1 MLTSDFDY
9 DLPEE
14 LIAQSPAPVRD
25 ECKMLVLHKDTG
37 ELEHKIF
44 KDILD
49 FLNPGDLLVANE
61 TRVIPARL
69 IGQKRGTGG
78 LCEILLL
85 RPMIE
90 NKVNSKVARWEALV
104 RPGKRLKPGSGAV
117 IEFVDVDG
125 NVAIEAQIVDWA
137 KDPENAQK
145 GERIVELSTHFAS
158 LDDAL
163 HEVGKVPLPPYIHDY
178 AGDSE
183 MYQTVYSKHEGSA
196 AAPTAGLHFTPE
208 LIEKCKANGVGW
220 ATVDLEVGL
229 DTFRIVDEENAEDH
243 AMHTETYS
251 VPEKTAKAINETKA
265 NGGRVFAVGTT
276 SVRSLESCFLRTNSI
291 EPCSRAATSL
301 YLMPGS
307 TFNVVDAM
315 ITNFHVP
322 KSTLMMLVSAFSS
335 RDKIMHAYE
344 EAKKESYRFLS
355 FGDAML
361 II

>member
-1 MLTSDFDY
+1 M
-9 DLPEE
+9 
-14 LIAQSPAPVRD
+14 
-25 ECKMLVLHKDTG
+25 
-37 ELEHKIF
+37 
-44 KDILD
+44 
-49 FLNPGDLLVANE
+49 
-61 TRVIPARL
+61 
-69 IGQKRGTGG
+69 
-78 LCEILLL
+78 
-85 RPMIE
+85 
-90 NKVNSKVARWEALV
+90 
-104 RPGKRLKPGSGAV
+104 
-117 IEFVDVDG
+117 
-125 NVAIEAQIVDWA
+125 
-137 KDPENAQK
+137 
-145 GERIVELSTHFAS
+145 
-158 LDDAL
+158 
-163 HEVGKVPLPPYIHDY
+163 
-178 AGDSE
+178 
-183 MYQTVYSKHEGSA
+183 
-196 AAPTAGLHFTPE
+196 
-208 LIEKCKANGVGW
+208 
-220 ATVDLEVGL
+220 EVGL

>member
-37 ELEHKIF
+37 EVEHKIF

-117 IEFVDVDG
+117 IEFVDVNG

-137 KDPENAQK
+137 KNPENAQK

-335 RDKIMHAYE
+335 RDKIMQAYE